1 MVRVRIS
8 IAINVTMYHPNIL
21 VSLLVLFD
29 VISITIVKKEK
40 MNAVN
45 TTAYR
50 NTFFNIINDDQLYGS
65 QSGL

>member
-1 MVRVRIS
+1 
-8 IAINVTMYHPNIL
+8 MYHPNIL